1 MKILVT
7 GGSGFIGSNLVR
19 LLVEEKGCE
28 VINLDKLTYAGN
40 AESLADLEGNPNYHF
55 EKVDISALSPQLS
68 DLFHKHQPDAVMHL
82 AAESHVDR
90 SIDGPGEFIQT
101 NIVGTFN
108 LLQASLA
115 YWKSLPDAEVR
126 SQEAEGSEQESSTLN
141 KQPPTINSARRAA
154 FRFLHVSTDEVYGSL
169 APDAPGFSETTPY
182 DPHSPYSASKA
193 ASDHLARAW
202 GDTYGLPVLVTNC
215 SNNYGPYQFPEKLI
229 PVVILKC
236 LRGEPIPVYG
246 KGENIRDW
254 LYVKDHAEALYTVL
268 TKGRVGE
275 TYNIGGNNERQNIEL
290 VRTLC
295 QLMDDEVRQHGDGK
309 HESVCPEGTT
319 ARGALR
325 AAKEQ
330 LAASQVSA
338 LKSQPSHKSF
348 QDLITFVTDRPGHDM
363 RYAIDPTKIR
373 DELGWEPKEDFESG
387 FRKTVQWNLNN
398 REWTDNILSGDY
410 KLDRLGKS

>member
-1 MKILVT
+1 MKILLT

-19 LLVEEKGCE
+19 LLVEEKGE
-28 VINLDKLTYAGN
+28 SVINLDKLTYAGN
-40 AESLADLEGNPNYHF
+40 AESLADLEGNPNYTF
-55 EKVDISALSPQLS
+55 EQIDLCDAAALSAV
-68 DLFHKHQPDAVMHL
+68 FAKHQPDCVMHL

-101 NIVGTFN
+101 NIIGTFN

-115 YWKSLPDAEVR
+115 YWRSLP
-126 SQEAEGSEQESSTLN
+126 EGGDSKLKITDSGEGPSGISNQESFISN
-141 KQPPTINSARRAA
+141 KET

-169 APDAPGFSETTPY
+169 TPDAPGFSETHGY

-202 GDTYGLPVLVTNC
+202 ADTYGLPVLVTNC

-254 LYVKDHAEALYTVL
+254 LYVTDHAEALYAVV

-295 QLMDDEVRQHGDGK
+295 QLMDELVGYGRLDMEDG
-309 HESVCPEGTT
+309 
-319 ARGALR
+319 
-325 AAKEQ
+325 AAQSPISDIPSPVSE
-330 LAASQVSA
+330 ASASST
-338 LKSQPSHKSF
+338 KGPKSF

-373 DELGWEPKEDFESG
+373 DELGWEPKEDFASG
-387 FRKTVQWNLNN
+387 FRKTVKWYLDN
-398 REWTDNILSGDY
+398 REWTESILSGEY
-410 KLDRLGKS
+410 RLERLGKDR

>member
-1 MKILVT
+1 MRILIT

-19 LLVEEKGCE
+19 LLVEEKGE
-28 VINLDKLTYAGN
+28 SVINLDKLTYAGN
-40 AESLADLEGNPNYHF
+40 AESLADLEGNPNYTF
-55 EKVDISALSPQLS
+55 EQVDLCDAAALNAV
-68 DLFHKHQPDAVMHL
+68 FAKHQPDCVMHL

-108 LLQASLA
+108 LLQAALG
-115 YWKSLPDAEVR
+115 YWKSLP
-126 SQEAEGSEQESSTLN
+126 SQVSDLKS
-141 KQPPTINSARRAA
+141 QPSQKS

-169 APDAPGFSETTPY
+169 AADAPGFSETHAY

-193 ASDHLARAW
+193 ASDHLARSWA
-202 GDTYGLPVLVTNC
+202 DTYGLPVLVTNC

-254 LYVKDHAEALYTVL
+254 LYVTDHAEALYAVV

-295 QLMDDEVRQHGDGK
+295 SLMDELNESGNGK
-309 HESVCPEGTT
+309 VESG
-319 ARGALR
+319 
-325 AAKEQ
+325 
-330 LAASQVSA
+330 S
-338 LKSQPSHKSF
+338 KSYE
-348 QDLITFVTDRPGHDM
+348 DLITFVTDRPGHDM

-373 DELGWEPKEDFESG
+373 DELGWEPKEDFASG
-387 FRKTVQWNLNN
+387 FRKTVQWYLDNK
-398 REWTDNILSGDY
+398 EWTDNILSGDY
-410 KLDRLGKS
+410 QLDRLGEGDR

>member
-19 LLVEEKGCE
+19 LLVEEKGAS
-28 VINLDKLTYAGN
+28 VINLDKLSYAGN
-40 AESLADLEGNPNYHF
+40 SESLADLDGNPNYAF
-55 EKVDISALSPQLS
+55 EQVDLCDAAALTEV
-68 DLFHKHQPDAVMHL
+68 FAKHQPDAVMHL

-115 YWKSLPDAEVR
+115 YWRSLPEAVR
-126 SQEAEGSEQESSTLN
+126 VESSSVETDSEPESCSPLELKTRTSN
-141 KQPPTINSARRAA
+141 CTTKSD

-169 APDAPGFSETTPY
+169 AADAPGFSETHAY

-202 GDTYGLPVLVTNC
+202 ADTYGLPVLVTNC

-254 LYVKDHAEALYTVL
+254 LYVTDHAEALYAVL

-275 TYNIGGNNERQNIEL
+275 TYNIGGNNEQTNLDLIKQICKIVE
-290 VRTLC
+290 
-295 QLMDDEVRQHGDGK
+295 EF
-309 HESVCPEGTT
+309 E
-319 ARGALR
+319 
-325 AAKEQ
+325 
-330 LAASQVSA
+330 SQVPSSSD
-338 LKSQPSHKSF
+338 KQNSQLEQPLGGSNSNSVSYES
-348 QDLITFVTDRPGHDM
+348 LITFVTDRPGHDM

-373 DELGWEPKEDFESG
+373 DELGWVPKEDFASG
-387 FRKTVQWNLNN
+387 FRKTVKWYLDN
-398 REWTDNILSGDY
+398 REWTDRILSGDY
-410 KLDRLGKS
+410 KLDRLGKA

>member
-7 GGSGFIGSNLVR
+7 GGAGFIGSNLVR
-19 LLVEEKGCE
+19 LLVQDKG
-28 VINLDKLTYAGN
+28 VSVVNLDKLTYAGN
-40 AESLADLEGNPNYHF
+40 LESLSDIEGADNYQF
-55 EKVDISALSPQLS
+55 EQVDLCDAQVVNSVLK
-68 DLFHKHQPDAVMHL
+68 KHQPHAIMHL

-90 SIDGPGEFIQT
+90 SIDGPGEFIQS
-101 NIVGTFN
+101 NVIGTFN

-115 YWKSLPDAEVR
+115 YWRSLPVAGDAQ
-126 SQEAEGSEQESSTLN
+126 SLMTNAGSGNDPHSSLIDP
-141 KQPPTINSARRAA
+141 QSSPTQST

-169 APDAPGFSETTPY
+169 SPEDSGFSETTPY

-202 GDTYGLPVLVTNC
+202 GDTYGLPVMVTNC

-254 LYVKDHAEALYTVL
+254 LYVTDHAEALYTVL

-290 VRTLC
+290 VRMLC
-295 QLMDDEVRQHGDGK
+295 RILDEARPMVDEHQPTAEAFESPVTSSSDDGNENSQL
-309 HESVCPEGTT
+309 
-319 ARGALR
+319 
-325 AAKEQ
+325 EQ
-330 LAASQVSA
+330 LRSSSNSNSVGYES
-338 LKSQPSHKSF
+338 
-348 QDLITFVTDRPGHDM
+348 LISFVTDRPGHDL

-387 FRKTVQWNLNN
+387 FRKTVQWYLDNQ
-398 REWTDNILSGDY
+398 EWWQRILSGEY
-410 KLDRLGKS
+410 QLDRLGKDD